1 MNDVQ
6 DTPKL
11 VIQTDRHRGDT
22 PVGTTIPPVQE
33 PTRVPTAPLLPP
45 AQEPIDAPPRSF
57 SEIIGDV
64 PAEKP
69 APAPVRT
76 IHGVTVSPA
85 VLIGGMAALGLAV
98 VLLIVALVPATPQA
112 TIAPTGVSTAI
123 VATVTPVVPTAA
135 PTSESNAASD
145 GVHLAIAADGTP
157 AITLDAENACVPT
170 WASPPPAWKDAQIQF
185 ISERTG
191 CLDRTSNL
199 QIIGW
204 WGETN
209 WVYLLRPKAPNA
221 DITDARQVDLVWSDI
236 TWFGHTLAE
245 VKQLPGV
252 AKGEIKDYAPGVVV
266 AQAPSPIPAPAAPA
280 PPVATPEPYV
290 EPTATPL
297 PEPTATP
304 EPTAVPT
311 QRPTESTPYY
321 VSDPHPTPTWE
332 PDTRPI
338 EKPFSNDT
346 HTNDAPYYA
355 H

>member
-33 PTRVPTAPLLPP
+33 PTRAAAVGAMPP
-45 AQEPIDAPPRSF
+45 PQEPIDTPPRSF

-64 PAEKP
+64 PSEKP
-69 APAPVRT
+69 APTPART
-76 IHGVTVSPA
+76 IRGMTVSPA

-98 VLLIVALVPATPQA
+98 VLLIVALVPTAPQTPL
-112 TIAPTGVSTAI
+112 APTGVSTVG
-123 VATVTPVVPTAA
+123 VATAPPVAPTAVPTD
-135 PTSESNAASD
+135 ESNAASD
-145 GVHLAIAADGTP
+145 GVHFALAADGTP
-157 AITLDAENACVPT
+157 NITISAESACVPM

-191 CLDRTSNL
+191 CLDRASDL

-209 WVYLLRPKAPNA
+209 WVYVLRPKAPNA

-245 VKQLPGV
+245 VKQLPGDR
-252 AKGEIKDYAPGVVV
+252 KSVV
-266 AQAPSPIPAPAAPA
+266 
-280 PPVATPEPYV
+280 
-290 EPTATPL
+290 
-297 PEPTATP
+297 
-304 EPTAVPT
+304 
-311 QRPTESTPYY
+311 
-321 VSDPHPTPTWE
+321 
-332 PDTRPI
+332 
-338 EKPFSNDT
+338 
-346 HTNDAPYYA
+346 
-355 H
+355 